1 MKNESNEQ
9 SAAMRLGAEIK
20 PAAISNNKSRRL
32 SSILFTFFKWFLV
45 LLTFYYIYRYLISN
59 WDQLSGLNIHVSYGF
74 VILGFIV
81 LKIGWVVSCWS
92 WGKTLEACGYKLR
105 FRDVYI
111 IYFRSMLAK
120 YLPGKVWQLA
130 GSTYMALQVGVP
142 EGANLASFIIGQAY
156 SVLAGVVLVM
166 AAIVFGIIERSGQ
179 TELLL
184 RWTAIPIMT
193 VIIILVIRPNLIEK
207 LMNLILPLFKRQKIT
222 VKISFATSIFLIV
235 IYIIPWLIF
244 GLAFWLL
251 AYALTSVSLSLYL
264 PLTAIYTA
272 GTVIGFMAV
281 FAPGG
286 IGIREASIAAMAGSL
301 TSFPA
306 SLALALGLGYRLVT
320 SIIELVSFGVTWLI
334 PGSKLN
340 KSIGNSTMPSKK

>member
-1 MKNESNEQ
+1 
-9 SAAMRLGAEIK
+9 
-20 PAAISNNKSRRL
+20 
-32 SSILFTFFKWFLV
+32 
-45 LLTFYYIYRYLISN
+45 
-59 WDQLSGLNIHVSYGF
+59 
-74 VILGFIV
+74 
-81 LKIGWVVSCWS
+81 
-92 WGKTLEACGYKLR
+92 
-105 FRDVYI
+105 
-111 IYFRSMLAK
+111 MLAK
-120 YLPGKVWQLA
+120 YLPGKIWQLA
-130 GSTYMALQVGVP
+130 GSTYMARQLAVP

-156 SVLAGVVLVM
+156 SVLAGVVLVLT
-166 AAIVFGIIERSGQ
+166 AIIFGIIESAGEI
-179 TELLL
+179 ELLM

-207 LMNLILPLFKRQKIT
+207 LMNQVLPLFNRQKIT
-222 VKISFATSIFLIV
+222 VKISFTTSIFLLV

-251 AYALTSVSLSLYL
+251 AHALTTVSFGLYL

-286 IGIREASIAAMAGSL
+286 IGVREASIAAMAGTL

-340 KSIGNSTMPSKK
+340 GKASTAATPVQP